1 MKTPSP
7 ATVDEKGNAPS
18 YGGGLCL
25 RKPTMPPEMPAD
37 LVYLCGSFGQT
48 LMLVPSRNLAVL
60 RMGVSM
66 PRADTQERMVQA
78 VLALLR
84 AMP

>member
-7 ATVDEKGNAPS
+7 ALVDEQGTVPF

-25 RKPTMPPEMPAD
+25 RKPTMPAEMPTD

-60 RMGVSM
+60 RMGVLM
-66 PRADTQERMVQA
+66 PKADTQERMVQA

-84 AMP
+84 SLP